1 MWLFDNLFL
10 DKNTPVTINDGVD
23 HSKDVVSSGSSR
35 GSIKEKTPEVA
46 TASPEKKGDEFDTLF
61 ECKKQKEQAAKP
73 KEPEKDIAL
82 EIGLPP
88 ETAASDTWAS
98 PSEAAAP
105 GGDVSFDIGGDL
117 SFDIGGIDT
126 PAMPETNTTD
136 ASTVPSLDIASPD
149 LGTMGTSA
157 PPESDTTAPT
167 SFVSIDAVPPSP
179 QDIATLSSLVD
190 APVVSDMSNPVDSAL
205 FSLLNEDTP
214 KNATETDPA
223 IALVDENS
231 TGTSEVSAVT
241 LSPEVVPSSGD
252 NFLSDLTSDAPSSVS
267 PVSSHN
273 IDVPSTQS
281 VVEASSEWEA
291 LAPLADITTSSVV
304 SEEAPVPV
312 ESDIFS
318 ISSIAPE
325 VPVSSSSSTEA
336 LPGKRL
342 KWKLGDFITE
352 LQLLDK
358 DDQTERQ
365 KREEQ
370 IEMLEERISALRQE
384 QDALRNEIAQMD
396 NEKNHIK
403 TIITTFRNQLE
414 TR

>member
-35 GSIKEKTPEVA
+35 GSIKEKTPEAA

-61 ECKKQKEQAAKP
+61 ESKKQKEQAAKP

-88 ETAASDTWAS
+88 ETAASDTWATT
-98 PSEAAAP
+98 PEAAAP

-126 PAMPETNTTD
+126 PAMPETNPTD
-136 ASTVPSLDIASPD
+136 ASAVPSLDISTPD
-149 LGTMGTSA
+149 LGTLEISA
-157 PPESDTTAPT
+157 APESDTTAPT

-190 APVVSDMSNPVDSAL
+190 APVVSDMTNPIDSAL

-223 IALVDENS
+223 ISLVDEN
-231 TGTSEVSAVT
+231 TVGTPDLLTATVT
-241 LSPEVVPSSGD
+241 PEGGND
-252 NFLSDLTSDAPSSVS
+252 NFLSDLTSDAPPSVS
-267 PVSSHN
+267 PVP
-273 IDVPSTQS
+273 DSTAVAINEP
-281 VVEASSEWEA
+281 VVDTPLEWESPTIIPDIA
-291 LAPLADITTSSVV
+291 TVSTVPEAPL
-304 SEEAPVPV
+304 PV
-312 ESDIFS
+312 ESEIFS

-325 VPVSSSSSTEA
+325 VSVSSSSSTEA

-352 LQLLDK
+352 LQLCEK
-358 DDQTERQ
+358 DDDGEIQ

-370 IEMLEERISALRQE
+370 IHMLEERKNALSQE
-384 QDALRNEIAQMD
+384 QDALRNEIAQMR

-403 TIITTFRNQLE
+403 TIITTFRDQL
-414 TR
+414 

>member
-10 DKNTPVTINDGVD
+10 DKNTPVTINDGID

-35 GSIKEKTPEVA
+35 GSIKEKAPEAA

-61 ECKKQKEQAAKP
+61 ESKKQKEQAAKP

-82 EIGLPP
+82 EIWLPP
-88 ETAASDTWAS
+88 ETAASDTWVGS
-98 PSEAAAP
+98 TESTGTES
-105 GGDVSFDIGGDL
+105 DVSFDIGGDL

-126 PAMPETNTTD
+126 PAMPEANSTD
-136 ASTVPSLDIASPD
+136 TSTVPSLDIATPD
-149 LGTMGTSA
+149 LGTLDISA
-157 PPESDTTAPT
+157 APESESTAPT

-214 KNATETDPA
+214 KNITETDPA
-223 IALVDENS
+223 TALVDENS
-231 TGTSEVSAVT
+231 TGTSEVSAVGP
-241 LSPEVVPSSGD
+241 SPEVVPSSGD
-252 NFLSDLTSDAPSSVS
+252 NFLSDLTSDATASAS
-267 PVSSHN
+267 PVSTNN
-273 IDVPSTQS
+273 IDVPATQS
-281 VVEASSEWEA
+281 VIEASSEWEA
-291 LAPLADITTSSVV
+291 LVPLADIATSSIVP
-304 SEEAPVPV
+304 EEAPVPV

-318 ISSIAPE
+318 IASIAPE
-325 VPVSSSSSTEA
+325 APLAQYSTAEA

-352 LQLLDK
+352 LQLCEK
-358 DDQTERQ
+358 DDDGEIQ

-370 IEMLEERISALRQE
+370 IHMLEERKNALSQE
-384 QDALRNEIAQMD
+384 QDALRNEIAQMR

-403 TIITTFRNQLE
+403 TIITTFRDQL
-414 TR
+414 